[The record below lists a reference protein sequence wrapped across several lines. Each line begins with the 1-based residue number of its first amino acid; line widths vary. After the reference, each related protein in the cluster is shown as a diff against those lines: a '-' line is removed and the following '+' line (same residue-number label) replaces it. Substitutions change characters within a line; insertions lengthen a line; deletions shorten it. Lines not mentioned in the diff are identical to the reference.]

1 MQTHASEYRVVVSNV
16 GTIYRGMNRGIALRE
31 YDESVAISKGGI
43 FGRWHDEKVTLF
55 EDNEILKEY
64 DPGIQPAQP
73 NQKTD
78 AAIKESRVLSAR
90 LSPAKPITDE
100 DRMNYLVMHIVDV
113 RKELRYGSAL
123 MFTSQS
129 QHGDDDEFT
138 GTTLRAQIDEEIT
151 KERSKS

>member
-1 MQTHASEYRVVVSNV
+1 MKTTPSEYRVVVSNV

-43 FGRWHDEKVTLF
+43 LGRWHDEEVTLF
-55 EDNEILKEY
+55 EDDEILKEY
-64 DPGIQPAQP
+64 DPG
-73 NQKTD
+73 
-78 AAIKESRVLSAR
+78 AAKGD
-90 LSPAKPITDE
+90 PKAKPITDKE
-100 DRMNYLVMHIVDV
+100 RMDYLVMHIVDV

-138 GTTLRAQIDEEIT
+138 GTTLRAQIDEQIIN
-151 KERSKS
+151 ERNKDGNQAAERR

>member
-16 GTIYRGMNRGIALRE
+16 GTIYRGHNRGIALRE

-43 FGRWHDEKVTLF
+43 LGRWHDEEVTLF
-55 EDNEILKEY
+55 EGDEILKEY
-64 DPGIQPAQP
+64 DPSVQPAQP
-73 NQKTD
+73 PMP
-78 AAIKESRVLSAR
+78 V
-90 LSPAKPITDE
+90 KPITDKE
-100 DRMNYLVMHIVDV
+100 RMDYLVMRIVDV
-113 RKELRYGSAL
+113 RKEQRYGSAL

-138 GTTLRAQIDEEIT
+138 GTTLRAQIDEQII

>member
-43 FGRWHDEKVTLF
+43 LGRWHDEEVTLF
-55 EDNEILKEY
+55 EDDEILKEY

-73 NQKTD
+73 PMPK
-78 AAIKESRVLSAR
+78 V
-90 LSPAKPITDE
+90 AKPGTKITDE
-100 DRMNYLVMHIVDV
+100 DRMNYLCTQFGNI
-113 RKELRYGSAL
+113 
-123 MFTSQS
+123 
-129 QHGDDDEFT
+129 
-138 GTTLRAQIDEEIT
+138 RAQIDEQII